1 MNMEDAHVAEVDI
14 EEGVSIFGVFDGHG
28 GPEVAK
34 FCAKYFI
41 PKLKE
46 NENFKAKNYELAL
59 KENYLKMDEIL
70 MTPNG
75 AELLKEFKLE
85 QDNMVSLAGC
95 TANVVLVTPDKIY
108 IANAGDARAI
118 LYTRDG

>member
-1 MNMEDAHVAEVDI
+1 MEDAHIAEVNI
-14 EEGVSIFGVFDGHG
+14 EEGVSIYGVFDGHG

-41 PKLKE
+41 PKLRE
-46 NENFKAKNYELAL
+46 NENFKNKNYELAL

-95 TANVVLVTPDKIY
+95 TANVVLVTPDKLY
-108 IANAGDARAI
+108 IANAGDARSI
-118 LYTRDG
+118 LYTKDG